1 MMNRGT
7 GFIALTL
14 AGHVP
19 ARVGLREPPVS
30 HPKPPGEPPQARRLA
45 APQPLQVS
53 AEHLFHPRVVPHDQA

>member
-19 ARVGLREPPVS
+19 ARVGPSAGPPVS
-30 HPKPPGEPPQARRLA
+30 HPKPAG
-45 APQPLQVS
+45 
-53 AEHLFHPRVVPHDQA
+53 